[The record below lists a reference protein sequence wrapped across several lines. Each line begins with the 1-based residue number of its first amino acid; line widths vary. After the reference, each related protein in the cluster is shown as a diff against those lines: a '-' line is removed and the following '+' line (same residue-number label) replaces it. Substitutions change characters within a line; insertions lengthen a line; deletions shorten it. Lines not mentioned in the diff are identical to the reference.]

1 MVLLYLIRNNQV
13 QIKGSSFYCDY
24 VGCESGQLCEEQCL
38 QLKQVLKLL
47 LLVGA
52 SVRRRQHYSDCNAR

>member
-1 MVLLYLIRNNQV
+1 M
-13 QIKGSSFYCDY
+13 QIKGSSFSCDH
-24 VGCESGQLCEEQCL
+24 VECESSQLCVKQCL
-38 QLKQVLKLL
+38 QLKQVLVL